1 MKTNN
6 SIKNSITIF
15 ISNALALL
23 IGFISQKIFI
33 NILGLEY
40 LGLNGLFTNIISMLG
55 IVELGIGNAIIYNLY
70 KPIVQNDKETIK
82 SLMKFYRKSYILV
95 AIIVLLIS
103 LLLIPFLGFFVDLKS
118 VTIDINITFIYMLF
132 ILDIVSSYLFSYKR
146 SILYADEKN
155 YIINYIHIGY
165 LLVLNI
171 TQLLIL
177 FITKNYYLYLI
188 IKIIVRIIEN
198 IVITKVA
205 NKKYSY
211 LLDKD
216 IRSLDKEILNDI
228 IKKIKALFFHK
239 IGSFIVLGT
248 DNILISKFF
257 GLISVGLYSNYYLI
271 INAMQTLFSQVINAL
286 TPSIG
291 HLLVEEDYNKNYA
304 VFKKINFINF
314 WITTFSGI
322 CILNLID
329 PFITLWIGEKY
340 LLGFDV
346 LIVLVLNYYQRMMR
360 YSYSVFK
367 EAAGIYYED
376 RFVPLIESVLNII
389 FSIIL
394 LKIFGLKGVFIGTL
408 VSSLALWGFS
418 YPKYVYKKLFNQN
431 MKSYIFENIKYL
443 IIFILLV
450 ILSIIKVFIFK
461 FDSAFITLFVN
472 LIISI
477 IIPNLIIILIFHKN
491 EEFKYF
497 IKLICKKLGVKN
509 EK

>member
-1 MKTNN
+1 MENIRYIFEI
-6 SIKNSITIF
+6 SIPVYLMFCLLYKIYRGKRKLSLRDYIFEFIFVVYILSVLVLFQILPINISDFKSMSITPSILPF
-15 ISNALALL
+15 LT
-23 IGFISQKIFI
+23 
-33 NILGLEY
+33 ILGGDGG
-40 LGLNGLFTNIISMLG
+40 GLRDIVIEILLNVVFFIPLG
-55 IVELGIGNAIIYNLY
+55 ILYPLIAKRKKGIM
-70 KPIVQNDKETIK
+70 K
-82 SLMKFYRKSYILV
+82 S
-95 AIIVLLIS
+95 
-103 LLLIPFLGFFVDLKS
+103 
-118 VTIDINITFIYMLF
+118 IT
-132 ILDIVSSYLFSYKR
+132 
-146 SILYADEKN
+146 
-155 YIINYIHIGY
+155 
-165 LLVLNI
+165 
-171 TQLLIL
+171 
-177 FITKNYYLYLI
+177 
-188 IKIIVRIIEN
+188 
-198 IVITKVA
+198 
-205 NKKYSY
+205 
-211 LLDKD
+211 
-216 IRSLDKEILNDI
+216 
-228 IKKIKALFFHK
+228 
-239 IGSFIVLGT
+239 
-248 DNILISKFF
+248 
-257 GLISVGLYSNYYLI
+257 LISVIFSLFIEVMKYCTGRHFNIDNIIFNIIGAIVGYYI
-271 INAMQTLFSQVINAL
+271 YR
-286 TPSIG
+286 
-291 HLLVEEDYNKNYA
+291 LVE
-304 VFKKINFINF
+304 KINFINF

-461 FDSAFITLFVN
+461 FDSAFITLFIN

>member
-1 MKTNN
+1 MQRTSS
-6 SIKNSITIF
+6 SIKNLIF
-15 ISNALALL
+15 AF
-23 IGFISQKIFI
+23 IGQAAGIVMNFIARVVFLR
-33 NILGLEY
+33 ILTAEY
-40 LGLNGLFTNIISMLG
+40 LGLNGLFTNILSMLSLM
-55 IVELGIGNAIIYNLY
+55 ELGVGTAMTFSLY
-70 KPIVQNDKETIK
+70 KPLATSDKEKIK
-82 SLMKFYRKSYILV
+82 SLMNLYRKSYIIIGILV
-95 AIIVLLIS
+95 LVIGIGITPLLPYFIDEVPKINENINLIYILFVINTAI
-103 LLLIPFLGFFVDLKS
+103 
-118 VTIDINITFIYMLF
+118 
-132 ILDIVSSYLFSYKR
+132 SYFYSYKR
-146 SILYADEKN
+146 SLISSDQKRYIATAYRYIFYCLLNIMQIIILLLTKN
-155 YIINYIHIGY
+155 YIWY
-165 LLVLNI
+165 LI
-171 TQLLIL
+171 TQIIFTFAENVAISKKADKLYPYLKE
-177 FITKNYYLYLI
+177 KNI
-188 IKIIVRIIEN
+188 
-198 IVITKVA
+198 
-205 NKKYSY
+205 NK
-211 LLDKD
+211 LE
-216 IRSLDKEILNDI
+216 KEDTEK
-228 IKKIKALFFHK
+228 IKKNVVAMIGHK
-239 IGSFIVLGT
+239 IGGIIVGGT
-248 DNILISKFF
+248 DNIILSKF
-257 GLISVGLYSNYYLI
+257 VGLVEVGIYSNYYLI

-461 FDSAFITLFVN
+461 FDSAFITLFIN